1 MTLEWI
7 IERLKI
13 NGKGTKQEVLQ
24 ALENA
29 TDKEL
34 YELKRSVET
43 KIAKLALENYYKNK
57 RGEKRC

>member
-29 TDKEL
+29 SYQEL
-34 YELKRSVET
+34 IELKTSIDKRIIRLIKE
-43 KIAKLALENYYKNK
+43 KN
-57 RGEKRC
+57 RGKND

>member
-7 IERLKI
+7 INKLKT

-29 TDKEL
+29 TDKDL
-34 YELKRSVET
+34 Y
-43 KIAKLALENYYKNK
+43 ALERSINSELVNRAVKRALNK
-57 RGEKRC
+57 EKK

>member
-7 IERLKI
+7 IKRLKI

-29 TDKEL
+29 TNRDLHEL
-34 YELKRSVET
+34 ERSINCELVNRILKKHE
-43 KIAKLALENYYKNK
+43 AKNND
-57 RGEKRC
+57 

>member
-7 IERLKI
+7 IEQLKI
-13 NGKGTKQEVLQ
+13 NGKNTKQEVLQ

-43 KIAKLALENYYKNK
+43 KIAKLTLENYYKNK
-57 RGEKRC
+57 RGN

>member
-7 IERLKI
+7 IKRLKV
-13 NGKGTKQEVLQ
+13 NGGNTKQEVLN

-34 YELKRSVET
+34 YELERSIKSEIVYRTLKRKGGNV
-43 KIAKLALENYYKNK
+43 
-57 RGEKRC
+57 C